1 MIRRAKSPDGRFV
14 TYYTYSG
21 DARERLEQRV
31 DDLERLKR
39 ELTEEVNRLR
49 AESWLRDNERD
60 DLLRM
65 ARSEIGA
72 AATADTEKLC
82 RHVARR
88 YLLQQSQLY
97 ARNYGTTW
105 RAPTRQQVSSL
116 IDARRDV
123 DILLWLYRQRNRYLR
138 LAAST
143 REEDADFG
151 RAMAEVCSRLRRHV
165 LMGTA
170 DTD

>member
-1 MIRRAKSPDGRFV
+1 MIRRAKSPDGRFS
-14 TYYTYSG
+14 TYYWYTG

-31 DDLERLKR
+31 DDLERQNR
-39 ELTEEVNRLR
+39 ELTKEVNDLR
-49 AESWLRDNERD
+49 AESWLRDNERE

-65 ARSEIGA
+65 ARSELGV
-72 AATADTEKLC
+72 TSCDTEKLC

-97 ARNYGTTW
+97 ARHYNTTW

-116 IDARRDV
+116 IDAKRAA

-143 REEDADFG
+143 CEEDAEFG

-165 LMGTA
+165 IMGTA

>member
-1 MIRRAKSPDGRFV
+1 MIRRARSPDGRFV
-14 TYYTYSG
+14 TYYWYTG

-31 DDLERLKR
+31 DDLERQNR
-39 ELTEEVNRLR
+39 ELTERVNDLR
-49 AESWLRDNERD
+49 AETWLRDNERD
-60 DLLRM
+60 DLLMM
-65 ARSEIGA
+65 ARSELGA
-72 AATADTEKLC
+72 AASDTEKLC

-105 RAPTRQQVSSL
+105 RAPTRQQVTSL

-123 DILLWLYRQRNRYLR
+123 DILLWLYRQRNKYLR

>member
-14 TYYTYSG
+14 TYYCYSG

-31 DDLERLKR
+31 DDLERQNR
-39 ELTEEVNRLR
+39 ELKKGVDDLR

-60 DLLRM
+60 DLLKM
-65 ARSEIGA
+65 ARSELGA
-72 AATADTEKLC
+72 AAADTEKLC

-97 ARNYGTTW
+97 ARQYGTTW

-116 IDARRDV
+116 IEAKRDV
-123 DILLWLYRQRNRYLR
+123 DILLWLYRQRNSYLR

-143 REEDADFG
+143 REEDAEFG

-165 LMGTA
+165 LMGTV
-170 DTD
+170 DTA

>member
-21 DARERLEQRV
+21 DTRERLEQRV
-31 DDLERLKR
+31 DDLERQNR
-39 ELTEEVNRLR
+39 ELTEQVNNLR
-49 AESWLRDNERD
+49 SESWLRDNERD

-65 ARSEIGA
+65 ARSELGVA
-72 AATADTEKLC
+72 GRDTEKLC

-116 IDARRDV
+116 ITARRDV
-123 DILLWLYRQRNRYLR
+123 DILLWLFRQRNRYLR
-138 LAAST
+138 LAASK

-165 LMGTA
+165 LMGT

>member
-1 MIRRAKSPDGRFV
+1 MIRRAKSPDGRFS
-14 TYYTYSG
+14 TYYCYTG

-31 DDLERLKR
+31 DDLEKQNR
-39 ELTEEVNRLR
+39 ELTKEVNDLR
-49 AESWLRDNERD
+49 AESWLRDNERE

-65 ARSEIGA
+65 ARSELGVA
-72 AATADTEKLC
+72 AADTQKLC

-116 IDARRDV
+116 IDAKRAA
-123 DILLWLYRQRNRYLR
+123 DILLWLFRQQNSYLR
-138 LAAST
+138 LAASK
-143 REEDADFG
+143 REEDAEFG
-151 RAMAEVCSRLRRHV
+151 RAMAAVYSRLRRHV
-165 LMGTA
+165 LMGTV